1 MTDLPRTLVL
11 PPRLTA
17 SARKLRDA
25 AVRRGLRVVESGA
38 ASVGLSVPESPK
50 PNPKPNPAHT
60 RQGEGAVHLHAGPS
74 FADAV
79 APALGIALLEAPADW
94 LARLPYTFTRREIRA
109 MPIGEAHRLRR
120 PAFIKSPNDKSIP
133 ALVYA
138 DGSRLPG
145 PDAVDPRTVV
155 LVSDVLAFTAEY
167 RLHILDGAVHTA
179 SQYASGGRLRLG
191 PAAPGALAFARDLLA
206 AAAATLPSA
215 IVVDV
220 GVDDEGRW
228 AVVEAN
234 AAWGSGCYD
243 ADPDRSLDTVL
254 RSAGPVGELAPP
266 DHDFIRRRP

>member
-1 MTDLPRTLVL
+1 MDPDTPDAPRTLVL

-17 SARKLRDA
+17 SARALRDT
-25 AVRRGLRVVESGA
+25 AVRRGLYVVESAGFSVAPEPVGA
-38 ASVGLSVPESPK
+38 ARGRV
-50 PNPKPNPAHT
+50 
-60 RQGEGAVHLHAGPS
+60 VHLHAGPS

-94 LARLPYTFTRREIRA
+94 LAHLPYAFTRREIRA
-109 MPIGEAHRLRR
+109 MPIGEAYRLRR

-145 PDAVDPRTVV
+145 PDAVDPDRTVV
-155 LVSDVLAFTAEY
+155 LVSEVMTFAAEY
-167 RLHILDGAVHTA
+167 RLHLLDGAVHTG
-179 SQYASGGRLRLG
+179 SQYAERGRLRLG
-191 PAAPGALAFARDLLA
+191 PPAPGALAFGRDLLA
-206 AAAATLPSA
+206 AAHRTLPSA

-234 AAWGSGCYD
+234 AAWGSGYYA
-243 ADPDRSLDTVL
+243 ADPDRALDVVL
-254 RSAGPVGELAPP
+254 RAAGPQTELSPY
-266 DHDFIRRRP
+266 DRDFLRQTH